1 MVRIHSGLPYPIE
14 RLEVLRYAQDFGS
27 RLPLAKTSSLTPAE
41 RLKFES
47 IRAYQSS
54 RLISGQ
60 RLLLAWKVS
69 EITHSAIDNE
79 LTADGECGFIRSKKD
94 DRFGDLR
101 RVSQT
106 LCRDLAFERS

>member
-1 MVRIHSGLPYPIE
+1 MVRIHSGLPLKLAVP
-14 RLEVLRYAQDFGS
+14 RLRSGFRHAA
-27 RLPLAKTSSLTPAE
+27 RTPRK

-54 RLISGQ
+54 RLISSQ
-60 RLLLAWKVS
+60 RFLLAWKVS